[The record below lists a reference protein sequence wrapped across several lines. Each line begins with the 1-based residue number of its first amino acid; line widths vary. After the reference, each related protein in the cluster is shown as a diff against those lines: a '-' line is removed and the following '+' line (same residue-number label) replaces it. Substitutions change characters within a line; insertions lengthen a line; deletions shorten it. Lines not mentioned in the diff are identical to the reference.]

1 MSWRKETEN
10 MAAEEKKV
18 EREEVADAPGD
29 AICGRICKG
38 LMPHTCVEQPGRSG
52 PEHSGPLAT
61 SAAKTGAQPSQLNY

>member
-10 MAAEEKKV
+10 MEAEEKKV

-38 LMPHTCVEQPGRSG
+38 LMPHTCVEQPGR
-52 PEHSGPLAT
+52 
-61 SAAKTGAQPSQLNY
+61 